1 MTDAFLSFAKDWD
14 AGMSGADL
22 AAKYGCRPETISRR
36 AKRMGLKS
44 RHEAA
49 KRLAGSV
56 DDAIAQ
62 ARTQA
67 IDDCI
72 KVAMREMDKTHRPG
86 HGHSEY
92 ASGYQTAAEHIASR
106 LEALKEQ

>member
-49 KRLAGSV
+49 KRLNGSV
-56 DDAIAQ
+56 DDAIQQ
-62 ARTQA
+62 ARSQA
-67 IDDCI
+67 IDDC
-72 KVAMREMDKTHRPG
+72 KAVVLEMLNTLPNTADK
-86 HGHSEY
+86 
-92 ASGYQTAAEHIASR
+92 IASR
-106 LEALKEQ
+106 LEALKGST